1 MISHDAIEKSTP
13 FMRSYWRKHVVDM
26 DLSKCFD
33 LLSHELI
40 LKGITSH
47 VRDDSILKLIEC
59 KVLPE
64 KWGHGVGIRR
74 VARNNSGQSAGRGD
88 QSVDCQYL
96 SGPL

>member
-1 MISHDAIEKSTP
+1 
-13 FMRSYWRKHVVDM
+13 MRSYWRKHVVDM

-47 VRDDSILKLIEC
+47 VRDNSILKLIEC

-64 KWGHGVGIRR
+64 KWGHEVGIRK

-88 QSVDCQYL
+88 QSVDCQHL